1 MTILDVDPQSVP
13 AQTRPILAIDIGR
26 TGALALLTPAGDLL
40 DIVDM
45 PVVADGPAYRL
56 APNAALLAGI
66 VRRWAPA
73 AAVVE
78 FVAARP
84 KKAAAGA
91 FSFGRSRGV
100 VEGVLGA
107 QAVPVRMV
115 TPAWWKRRV
124 GIQPGRDMK
133 GLARAKAIARWPG
146 IKPRRG
152 IRGALRTTVP
162 RNPYEAAGLN

>member
-1 MTILDVDPQSVP
+1 MTGL
-13 AQTRPILAIDIGR
+13 LAVDIGR

-40 DIVDM
+40 DVADM
-45 PVVADGPAYRL
+45 PCVADGPAYRL

-73 AAVVE
+73 SAVVE

-84 KKAAAGA
+84 KEAAVGA

-100 VEGVLGA
+100 IEGVLGA
-107 QAVPVRMV
+107 QAVPVRFV

-124 GIQPGRDMK
+124 GIPPGRGLK
-133 GLARAKAIARWPG
+133 GLARSKAIARWPAHAELFA
-146 IKPRRG
+146 RELDHDR
-152 IRGALRTTVP
+152 A
-162 RNPYEAAGLN
+162 EAALLGLAAILDERAAA